1 MQENEIKEYLKRE
14 LDKGQLVNVLVD
26 RVVEDTDMLNFIV
39 TKYNGLN
46 MASIT
51 RAKKIGL
58 VKNYVENYKKY
69 YL

>member
-51 RAKKIGL
+51 RAKKVGL